1 MLICRAIGGRGNRFG
16 LDGMWMY
23 VECVC
28 GYEQVRY
35 RNIEGDWYR
44 VDYTLLHGSGSGKG
58 VYGIGFSNS
67 KSIGDA
73 GDEKVFVDLNVE
85 RGKDVAIMKAVR

>member
-35 RNIEGDWYR
+35 RTVEGDWR
-44 VDYTLLHGSGSGKG
+44 VGDVSTVRVLLSRP
-58 VYGIGFSNS
+58 N
-67 KSIGDA
+67 
-73 GDEKVFVDLNVE
+73 
-85 RGKDVAIMKAVR
+85 AVCVCGTILM